1 MASPCLSNVRAGSD
15 LCEYKQHGGRL
26 GIHLKML
33 NFSLLSASRYAA
45 AHHFCSVLHAVFI
58 FFFCLF
64 NKIDVGL
71 PECSLSTGPLTSS
84 LLNYRTFTD
93 LMFHLVSGWH

>member
-58 FFFCLF
+58 FFSAF
-64 NKIDVGL
+64 
-71 PECSLSTGPLTSS
+71 LT
-84 LLNYRTFTD
+84 R
-93 LMFHLVSGWH
+93 LMSGSQNAV